1 MGGIAVVLTWTFLF
15 GFNIMTPAGAV
26 NEAVNVG

>member
-1 MGGIAVVLTWTFLF
+1 MGGIAVVLTRTFLF
-15 GFNIMTPAGAV
+15 GFNIMTPGAV